1 MILWVLAVLF
11 MAVVGLVGYYQGG
24 VRAAFSFLGLIIA
37 ASVAGPL
44 GNVLSPVV
52 AAMGLK
58 HPVVLA
64 FVGPVVA
71 FLLVLVVFKVGA
83 FAVNKQIENY
93 YKYQDSETRRMLFER
108 LNTRLGIAVGVVNGM
123 IYFFIFAVL
132 MHVVA
137 YFTAQ
142 VRGSPNDS
150 IVTRVVTKLG
160 EDVQS
165 TGMIKAIS
173 PLVPADEDY
182 YDAADV
188 LGAVYHNPLLQR
200 RLANY
205 PVFVTLAE
213 RPEFKGLAED
223 LKFQEFW
230 LRQPRPSIGEVL
242 AHEKVKPLVD
252 NEELFKN
259 VRGMLGG
266 DLKDLK
272 GYVETGKSAKYDEE
286 TILGRWNFD
295 YRDSIALARRNKPNM
310 GSVELRQLRRVLG
323 GTMANAT
330 LTATID
336 KKVILRTPSNTK
348 MPTTEGGW
356 EARTGGKYALNLNE
370 GGKAYQ
376 AQAVVDANKL
386 VVTRDN
392 YAMVFEK

>member
-11 MAVVGLVGYYQGG
+11 IGVVGLVGYYQGG
-24 VRAAFSFLGLIIA
+24 IRAAFSFLGIIIA
-37 ASVAGPL
+37 ASVAAPL
-44 GNVLSPVV
+44 GNVLSPLI

-58 HPVVLA
+58 HPVIVA
-64 FVGPVVA
+64 FVGPAVA
-71 FLLVLVVFKVGA
+71 FVLVLAVFKA
-83 FAVNKQIENY
+83 AAYAVNRQVDNY
-93 YKYQDSETRRMLFER
+93 YKYKDSETKRMLFER
-108 LNTRLGIAVGVVNGM
+108 LNTRLGIAVGAVNGI
-123 IYFFIFAVL
+123 IYFFLFAVL
-132 MHVVA
+132 MHVFG

-150 IVTRVVTKLG
+150 IVTKMVTKVG

-165 TGMIKAIS
+165 TGMTRAIS
-173 PLVPADEDY
+173 PLVPAREDY
-182 YDAADV
+182 YDAVDV
-188 LGAVYHNPLLQR
+188 FGAVYHNPLLQK
-200 RLANY
+200 RLASY

-213 RPEFKGLAED
+213 RPEFKALADD

-242 AHEKVKPLVD
+242 AHEKVKPLVND
-252 NEELFKN
+252 EELFKN
-259 VRGMLGG
+259 IWGMLGG

-272 GYVETGKSAKYDEE
+272 GFVETGKSAKYDEE
-286 TILGRWNFD
+286 KILGRWNFD
-295 YRDSIALARRNKPNM
+295 YRDSIAFARRMKPNM

-336 KKVILRTPSNTK
+336 KKIILRTPSNTK
-348 MPTTEGGW
+348 MATTEGSW

-376 AQAVVDANKL
+376 AQAAVDANKL
-386 VVTRDN
+386 VVTREN

>member
-11 MAVVGLVGYYQGG
+11 IAVVGLVGYYQGG
-24 VRAAFSFLGLIIA
+24 IRAAFSFLGLIIA

-44 GNVLSPVV
+44 GSVLGPLI

-64 FVGPVVA
+64 FVGPIVA
-71 FLLVLVVFKVGA
+71 FLLILVIFKA
-83 FAVNKQIENY
+83 SAYAVHKQVENY
-93 YKYQDSETRRMLFER
+93 YKYKDSETKRMLFER
-108 LNTRLGIAVGVVNGM
+108 LNTRLGIAVGVANGV
-123 IYFFIFAVL
+123 IYVFLFAVL
-132 MHVVA
+132 MHVFG

-142 VRGSPNDS
+142 ARGSSNDS
-150 IVTRVVTKLG
+150 IIIKMVTKVG

-165 TGMIKAIS
+165 TGMTRAIS
-173 PLVPADEDY
+173 PLVPAREDY
-182 YDAADV
+182 YDAVDV
-188 LGAVYHNPLLQR
+188 FGSIYHNPLLQR

-213 RPEFKGLAED
+213 RPEFKALGED
-223 LKFQEFW
+223 MKFQEFW

-242 AHEKVKPLVD
+242 AHEKVKPLVN
-252 NEELFKN
+252 NEQLFKDIW
-259 VRGMLGG
+259 GMLGE

-272 GYVETGKSAKYDEE
+272 GYVETGKSAKYDDEK
-286 TILGRWNFD
+286 ILGRWSFD
-295 YRDSIALARRNKPNM
+295 YRDSIALARRNKPNI
-310 GSVELRQLRRVLG
+310 GSAELRQLRRVLG

-336 KKVILRTPSNTK
+336 KKIILRTPSNTK
-348 MPTTEGGW
+348 LATTEGSW

-370 GGKAYQ
+370 SGKAYQ

-386 VVTRDN
+386 VVTRDT
-392 YAMVFEK
+392 YVMVFEK

>member
-11 MAVVGLVGYYQGG
+11 MAVVGLVGYYQGAI
-24 VRAAFSFLGLIIA
+24 RAAFSFIGLVIA
-37 ASVAGPL
+37 ASVAQPL
-44 GNVLSPVV
+44 GNVLSPLI
-52 AAMGLK
+52 ASMGLK

-64 FVGPVVA
+64 FVGPIVA
-71 FLLVLVVFKVGA
+71 FLLVMVIFKAGA
-83 FAVNKQIENY
+83 FAVHKQIETY
-93 YKYQDSETRRMLFER
+93 YKYKDSETKRMLFER
-108 LNTRLGIAVGVVNGM
+108 LNTRLGIAIGAVNGI
-123 IYFFIFAVL
+123 IYFFLFAVL
-132 MHVVA
+132 MHVLG
-137 YFTAQ
+137 YFTFQ
-142 VRGSPNDS
+142 VRGAANDS
-150 IVTRVVTKLG
+150 ITTKAVTKLG
-160 EDVQS
+160 EDIQS
-165 TGMIKAIS
+165 TGMTKAVS
-173 PLVPADEDY
+173 PLVPASEDY
-182 YDAADV
+182 YDAVDV
-188 LGAVYHNPLLQR
+188 FGAVYHNPLLQK
-200 RLANY
+200 RLASY

-213 RPEFKGLAED
+213 RPEFKGLADD

-242 AHEKVKPLVD
+242 THEKVKPLVN

-259 VRGMLGG
+259 IWTMLGS

-286 TILGRWNFD
+286 KILGRWSFD
-295 YRDSIALARRNKPNM
+295 YRDSIALARKNKPNI

-348 MPTTEGGW
+348 APATEGGW
-356 EARTGGKYALNLNE
+356 DARGGGKYTLGLTE
-370 GGKAYQ
+370 SGKAYQ
-376 AQAVVDANKL
+376 AQAVVDGNKL

>member
-11 MAVVGLVGYYQGG
+11 VGVVALVGYYQGG
-24 VRAAFSFLGLIIA
+24 IRAAFSFLGLIIA

-44 GNVLSPVV
+44 GNALSPVI

-64 FVGPVVA
+64 FVGPIVA
-71 FLLVLVVFKVGA
+71 FLLILIIFKAGA
-83 FAVNKQIENY
+83 FAVHKQVDNY
-93 YKYQDSETRRMLFER
+93 YKYKDSETKRMLFER
-108 LNTRLGIAVGVVNGM
+108 LNTRLGIAVGVANGV
-123 IYFFIFAVL
+123 IYFFLFVVL
-132 MHVVA
+132 MHVFG

-142 VRGSPNDS
+142 VRGAASDS
-150 IVTRVVTKLG
+150 GMVKIVAKVG

-165 TGMIKAIS
+165 TGMTRAIS
-173 PLVPADEDY
+173 PLVPANEDY
-182 YDAADV
+182 YDAVDV
-188 LGAVYHNPLLQR
+188 LGVVYQNPLLEK

-213 RPEFKGLAED
+213 RPEFKALGED

-242 AHEKVKPLVD
+242 AHEKVKPLVN
-252 NEELFKN
+252 NEQLFKD
-259 VRGMLGG
+259 VWGMLGD

-286 TILGRWNFD
+286 KILGRWNFD
-295 YRDSIALARRNKPNM
+295 YRDSIALARRNKPNI
-310 GSVELRQLRRVLG
+310 GSAELRQLRRVLG

-336 KKVILRTPSNTK
+336 KKIILRTPSNTK
-348 MPTTEGGW
+348 MASTEGSW